1 MRNLLYAAFLILFL
15 VLLKGPWSAHA
26 FGTSS
31 GACGADCKSCH
42 TLKVEEAQA
51 IIGSFNPNIKVV
63 GVKQAEVGG
72 LWEVSISMNGRK
84 SLTYIDYSKTHLLD
98 GMRIIDVKTK
108 KSLTDERLADLNR
121 VDVSTIPLK
130 EALLLGKAD
139 APLKAIVFDDPD

>member
-1 MRNLLYAAFLILFL
+1 MRNLLYAAFFILFL
-15 VLLKGPWSAHA
+15 ALLKGPWSAHA

-42 TLKVEEAQA
+42 SLKQDEAQA
-51 IIGSFNPNIKVV
+51 ILNSFNPNIKVI
-63 GVKQAEVGG
+63 GVKPAQVGG

-84 SLTYIDYSKTHLLD
+84 SLTYIDFSKAHLLD
-98 GMRIIDVKTK
+98 GARIIEIKNK
-108 KSLTDERLADLNR
+108 KSLTDERLAELNR
-121 VDVSTIPLK
+121 VDVSRIPVK